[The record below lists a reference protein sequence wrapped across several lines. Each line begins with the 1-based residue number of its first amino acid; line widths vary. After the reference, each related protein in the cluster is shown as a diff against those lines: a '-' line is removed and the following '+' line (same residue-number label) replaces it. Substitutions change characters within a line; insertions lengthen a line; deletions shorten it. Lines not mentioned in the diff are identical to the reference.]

1 MAMSFRDCGRWEV
14 RRAVAIT
21 DATVNPWAKAL
32 GLVEEG
38 TPFSIW
44 DIVPVWN
51 RPDWDTKP
59 EEDVMPTAPDL
70 VGDDSIREGD
80 DAALRAYEILAELL
94 SERMS
99 EMGDATG
106 RAMEYMRRKRGSG
119 EE

>member
-1 MAMSFRDCGRWEV
+1 
-14 RRAVAIT
+14 VAIT

-59 EEDVMPTAPDL
+59 EEDVVPTARSRPFRG
-70 VGDDSIREGD
+70 VGQGLPP
-80 DAALRAYEILAELL
+80 AGA
-94 SERMS
+94 
-99 EMGDATG
+99 
-106 RAMEYMRRKRGSG
+106 
-119 EE
+119 